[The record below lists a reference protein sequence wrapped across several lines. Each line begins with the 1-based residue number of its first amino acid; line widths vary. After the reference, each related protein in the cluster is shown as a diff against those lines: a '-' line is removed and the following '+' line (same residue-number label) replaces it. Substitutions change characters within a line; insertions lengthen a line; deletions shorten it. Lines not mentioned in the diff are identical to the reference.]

1 MKSVVPSAR
10 RGRQELNTYEEELTQ
25 ENNMAKIIT
34 RFGDGYKAELSE
46 DEVKADIIEGSND
59 AASRAGIEPLK
70 EDEIQHIFE
79 IFKNTDKI
87 VGVEAGR
94 EVVMTYDGMSSKI
107 RRAHVTID
115 RVQSLQVF
123 ERAMGADTLEL
134 QHIDYSYKPVKP
146 IVGFELPDL
155 DLLLNSTVAP
165 VFYGGMP
172 NLGLY
177 SQPDGPCP
185 NPSDLLPQGKIE
197 EARRAYEEAA
207 ELAIDDIVFVA
218 SAMYE
223 GGVDGINID
232 TVGAAGDA
240 DFLAALKATEI
251 LRKKF
256 PDLGIEMGMA
266 GEFVLGMHGGLEWH
280 GHRLAGLFPQDQ
292 VKLAKEAG
300 ATVFGPAI
308 NIVTTNS
315 LPWNVARSVTFCKAC
330 SEVSEIPV
338 HANLGMGVCGI
349 PLTLTVP
356 VDALSR
362 ATKAH
367 VEICKLDGL

>member
-1 MKSVVPSAR
+1 
-10 RGRQELNTYEEELTQ
+10 
-25 ENNMAKIIT
+25 MAKILT
-34 RFGDGYKAELSE
+34 RTGDGFKIEMSE
-46 DEVKADIIEGSND
+46 DEVRQDIEEGTND
-59 AASRAGIEPLK
+59 AAGRAGIAPLT
-70 EDEIQHIFE
+70 EAEMDHIFE
-79 IFKNTDKI
+79 MFKNTDKI
-87 VGVEAGR
+87 VGVETGK
-94 EVVMTYDGMSSKI
+94 EVVMSYDGMSSKI
-107 RRAHVTID
+107 RRAHITID

-123 ERAMGADTLEL
+123 ERALGADTLEL

-155 DLLLNSTVAP
+155 DLLLNSTVSP

-185 NPSDLLPQGKIE
+185 NPADLLPLGKID
-197 EARRAYEEAA
+197 EARQAYEEAIEHA
-207 ELAIDDIVFVA
+207 VSDIVFVA

-240 DFLAALKATEI
+240 DFLAALRATEI
-251 LRKKF
+251 LRERF
-256 PDLGIEMGMA
+256 PAMGIEMGMA
-266 GEFVLGMHGGLEWH
+266 GEFVLGMHGNLSWKGV
-280 GHRLAGLFPQDQ
+280 RLAGLYPQDQ
-292 VKLAKEAG
+292 VKLAQQAG
-300 ATVFGPAI
+300 ATIFGPAI
-308 NIVTTNS
+308 NIVTSGS

-330 SEVSEIPV
+330 SEASEIPV

-367 VEICKLDGL
+367 VEICRLDGL

>member
-1 MKSVVPSAR
+1 MS
-10 RGRQELNTYEEELTQ
+10 
-25 ENNMAKIIT
+25 KILT
-34 RFGDGYKAELSE
+34 RFGDGYKVELTE
-46 DEVKADIIEGSND
+46 DEVKADIEEGCND
-59 AASRAGIEPLK
+59 AASRAGIEPLAR
-70 EDEIQHIFE
+70 DEQEHIFE
-79 IFKNTDKI
+79 MFKNQDTL
-87 VGVEAGR
+87 VGIERGR

-107 RRAHVTID
+107 RRAHIVID

-123 ERAMGADTLEL
+123 ERALGADTLEL
-134 QHIDYSYKPVKP
+134 SHIDYSFKPCKP
-146 IVGFELPDL
+146 INGFELPDL

-165 VFYGGMP
+165 VYYGAMP

-185 NPSDLLPQGKIE
+185 NPADLLPLGKID
-197 EARRAYEEAA
+197 EARQAYEEAIEHA
-207 ELAIDDIVFVA
+207 VSDIVFVA

-223 GGVDGINID
+223 AGVDGINID

-240 DFLAALKATEI
+240 DFLTALKATEI
-251 LRKKF
+251 LKEKY
-256 PDLGIEMGMA
+256 PAMGIEMGMA
-266 GEFVLGMHGGLEWH
+266 GEFVLGMHGNLSWRGVK
-280 GHRLAGLFPQDQ
+280 LAGLYPQDQ
-292 VKLAKEAG
+292 VRLAQQAG
-300 ATVFGPAI
+300 ATIFGPAI
-308 NIVTTNS
+308 NIVTSGT

-367 VEICKLDGL
+367 VEICRLDGL

>member
-1 MKSVVPSAR
+1 MGKI
-10 RGRQELNTYEEELTQ
+10 LT
-25 ENNMAKIIT
+25 
-34 RFGDGYKAELSE
+34 RYGDGFKVELSE
-46 DEVKADIIEGSND
+46 DEVREDIIEGTND
-59 AASRAGIEPLK
+59 AASRAGVEPLK
-70 EDEIQHIFE
+70 EDEIEHLLD
-79 IFKNTDKI
+79 IFKNPDK
-87 VGVEAGR
+87 VVSVEDGK

-107 RRAHVTID
+107 RRAHITID

-134 QHIDYSYKPVKP
+134 QHIDYSYKPCKP

-165 VFYGGMP
+165 VFYGAMP

-185 NPSDLLPQGKIE
+185 NPADLLPLGKIA
-197 EARRAYEEAA
+197 EAQKAYEEAVEHA
-207 ELAIDDIVFVA
+207 VSDIVFVA

-240 DFLAALKATEI
+240 DFLAALRATEI
-251 LRKKF
+251 LRAKY

-280 GHRLAGLFPQDQ
+280 GTRLAGLYPQDQ
-292 VKLAKEAG
+292 VRLAKEAG
-300 ATVFGPAI
+300 ATIFGPAI

-315 LPWNVARSVTFCKAC
+315 LPWNIARSVTFCKAC

-367 VEICKLDGL
+367 VEICRLDGL

>member
-1 MKSVVPSAR
+1 M
-10 RGRQELNTYEEELTQ
+10 G
-25 ENNMAKIIT
+25 KIST
-34 RFGDGYKAELSE
+34 HTGDGYKIELTEAEVRE
-46 DEVKADIIEGSND
+46 DIEIGVQD
-59 AASRAGIEPLK
+59 AVDRAGIPPLS
-70 EDEIQHIFE
+70 ESEIDHIFE
-79 IFKNTDKI
+79 MFKCNDKI
-87 VGVEAGR
+87 VGVERGK
-94 EVVMTYDGMSSKI
+94 EVCMTYDGLAGKI
-107 RRAHVTID
+107 RRVHIIID
-115 RVQSLQVF
+115 RVASLQVF
-123 ERAMGADTLEL
+123 ERTMGADTLEL

-185 NPSDLLPQGKIE
+185 NPADLLPMGKIE
-197 EARRAYEEAA
+197 EARQAYEEAIEYA
-207 ELAIDDIVFVA
+207 VKDIVFVA
-218 SAMYE
+218 SEMYE

-251 LRKKF
+251 LKKKY
-256 PDLGIEMGMA
+256 PAMGIEMGMA
-266 GEFVLGMHGGLEWH
+266 GEFVLGMHGELEYD
-280 GHRLAGLFPQDQ
+280 GVRLAGLYPQDQ
-292 VKLAKEAG
+292 VKLAMKAG
-300 ATVFGPAI
+300 ATIFGPAI
-308 NIVTTNS
+308 NIVTS
-315 LPWNVARSVTFCKAC
+315 ESVPWNIARSVTFCKAA
-330 SEVSEIPV
+330 SEASKIPV

-349 PLTLTVP
+349 PLSLTPP

-367 VEICKLDGL
+367 VEICRLDGL

>member
-1 MKSVVPSAR
+1 MGKI
-10 RGRQELNTYEEELTQ
+10 LT
-25 ENNMAKIIT
+25 
-34 RFGDGYKAELSE
+34 RYGDGFKVELSE
-46 DEVKADIIEGSND
+46 DEVREDIIEGTND
-59 AASRAGIEPLK
+59 AASRAGVDPLK
-70 EDEIQHIFE
+70 EDEIEHLLD
-79 IFKNTDKI
+79 IFKNPDK
-87 VGVEAGR
+87 VVSVEDGK

-107 RRAHVTID
+107 RRAHITID

-134 QHIDYSYKPVKP
+134 QHIDYSYKPCKP

-165 VFYGGMP
+165 VFYGAMP

-185 NPSDLLPQGKIE
+185 NPADLLPLGKID
-197 EARRAYEEAA
+197 EAQKAYEEAVEHA
-207 ELAIDDIVFVA
+207 VSDIVFVA

-240 DFLAALKATEI
+240 DFLAALRATEI
-251 LRKKF
+251 LREKY

-280 GHRLAGLFPQDQ
+280 GQRLAGLYPQDQ
-292 VKLAKEAG
+292 VRLAKEAG
-300 ATVFGPAI
+300 ATIFGPAI

-315 LPWNVARSVTFCKAC
+315 LPWNIARSVTFCKAC
-330 SEVSEIPV
+330 SDVAEIPV

-367 VEICKLDGL
+367 VEICRLDGL

>member
-1 MKSVVPSAR
+1 
-10 RGRQELNTYEEELTQ
+10 
-25 ENNMAKIIT
+25 MAKILT
-34 RFGDGYKAELSE
+34 RFGDGYKVELTE
-46 DEVKADIIEGSND
+46 DEVREDIIEGTND
-59 AASRAGIEPLK
+59 AASRAGIDPLG
-70 EDEIQHIFE
+70 EDEIQHILE
-79 IFKNTDKI
+79 IFKNPDK
-87 VGVEAGR
+87 VVSVEAGK
-94 EVVMTYDGMSSKI
+94 EVVMSYDGMSSKI
-107 RRAHVTID
+107 RRAHITID

-185 NPSDLLPQGKIE
+185 NPSDLLPMGKIK
-197 EARRAYEEAA
+197 EAREAYEEAV
-207 ELAIDDIVFVA
+207 ELAVEDIVFVA

-240 DFLAALKATEI
+240 DFLAALRATEI
-251 LRKKF
+251 LRAKY
-256 PDLGIEMGMA
+256 PELGIEMGMA
-266 GEFVLGMHGGLEWH
+266 GEFVLGMHGDLEWH
-280 GHRLAGLFPQDQ
+280 GQKLAGLYPQDQ
-292 VKLAKEAG
+292 VRLAKEAG
-300 ATVFGPAI
+300 ATIFGPAI
-308 NIVTTNS
+308 NIVTTGS

-367 VEICKLDGL
+367 VEICRLDGL